1 MKKALHIFYKDL
13 NFNNA
18 LLALAGDYQI
28 LPLFLWSEQLNQDV
42 DATPSLRYRLQWA
55 RAFDRQMLSQGT
67 YLLVVHSLEEIETI
81 IKLYQVDMV
90 SMTRHF
96 EPRERA
102 FQTRLSSAVSQLGC
116 QLKLFDNY
124 LAVPPE
130 PSTKKDGSAY
140 LRFTP
145 FYHNWRKKIRAI
157 QPLNHKI
164 TWLEQPVRTDFADDE
179 ICSALQADFKR
190 ISRFM
195 KTGFLDYATQRD
207 YPALNGTSH
216 LSALLNHGV
225 INVQQVINQALS
237 HSEHERFEPFL
248 RQLAWRDFYNSI
260 LYYYPEVVTC
270 DFNQKIKPNWS
281 NQAFDY
287 YQWCEGKTGY
297 PLIDAAMHALYQTGR
312 MPGRLRMV
320 SAGFLVKHL
329 QIDWREGANWFK
341 EHLIDYDLACNIG
354 GWQWAASTG
363 PSAMRVSHMFNPYRQ
378 SHQYDRQAVYMK
390 RYLPQLE
397 SCDSKCFHQP
407 DCIAQHY
414 IKPIIDHDH
423 ARQRY
428 LNRPL

>member
-13 NFNNA
+13 NFNND
-18 LLALAGDYQI
+18 LLELASDYRI
-28 LPLFLWSEQLNQDV
+28 LPLFLWSEQLNQGV

-55 RAFDRQMLSQGT
+55 RAFDTQMLPQET
-67 YLLVVHSLEEIETI
+67 HLLVVRSLEEIETI
-81 IKLYQVDMV
+81 IKLYQVDVV
-90 SMTRHF
+90 SMSRHF
-96 EPRERA
+96 EPREHE
-102 FQTRLSSAVSQLGC
+102 FQKRLAIATKQLGC

-124 LAVPPE
+124 LAVAPE
-130 PSTKKDGSAY
+130 RSTKKDGSAY

-145 FYHNWRKKIRAI
+145 FYHNWRKKIKVV
-157 QPLNHKI
+157 QPRNHQI
-164 TWLEQPVRTDFADDE
+164 NWLEQPICTVLADDGMR
-179 ICSALQADFKR
+179 SALQTDLKQ
-190 ISRFM
+190 ISWFM
-195 KTGFLDYATQRD
+195 REGFLDYADNRD
-207 YPALNGTSH
+207 YPSLDGTSH

-225 INVQQVINQALS
+225 ISVQQIVNQALT
-237 HSEHERFEPFL
+237 HREHERFEPFL

-260 LYYYPEVVTC
+260 LYYYPTVVEH
-270 DFNQKIKPNWS
+270 DFNQSIKPNWS

-297 PLIDAAMHALYQTGR
+297 PLIDAAMRALYQTGR

-423 ARQRY
+423 ARQCY